1 MSFGT
6 LAYDHLGDH
15 ALMDSRL
22 DVAGSDRRGV
32 AIIAVV
38 FLMLAVTL
46 LAHGLLL
53 LAELELET
61 SRAGAASTVARF
73 AAQVAALDAAADS
86 GAADR
91 HSTPLW
97 ASSDSTFAA
106 VPDSVARDAG
116 LAVRGGHRWARL
128 IRLSREVWLAEGHAE
143 IGGLARHLAARPY
156 WIADAPARV
165 AAAEAALVSESPDST
180 LVEGMVDA
188 TDFLTVSAVPPPIAC
203 DSVLAAVDSLRVVP
217 MPPLRVAAPGT
228 LGPALGPLTIDSLAA
243 RATAGVG
250 GTGTPAPNQ
259 VGSVCVTGPWNWGD
273 PLRPLGP
280 CGHHVVVVAGADG
293 LRVLGGVGQGL
304 LVLRGS
310 ASLTDLDFRGMVVA
324 AGRLTLLGSTRIRGL
339 VRASGGVGVGPGARV
354 DGSACWAAAALAH
367 PALRTPSPIPASG
380 WIDGR

>member
-1 MSFGT
+1 MMG
-6 LAYDHLGDH
+6 
-15 ALMDSRL
+15 SRL
-22 DVAGSDRRGV
+22 DVAGSDRGGV

-53 LAELELET
+53 LAELELQT
-61 SRAGAASTVARF
+61 SRAGAASTAARF
-73 AAQVAALDAAADS
+73 AAQAAALEAAADT
-86 GAADR
+86 GATHR
-91 HSTPLW
+91 PSTPLW
-97 ASSDSTFAA
+97 SSSDSTFAQ
-106 VPDSVARDAG
+106 VPDSIVRDTG
-116 LAVRGGHRWARL
+116 LAVRGGRRWARL

-165 AAAEAALVSESPDST
+165 AASEAALVSESPDST
-180 LVEGMVDA
+180 LVEGIVDA
-188 TDFLTVSAVPPPIAC
+188 ADFLTRSTVPPPIAC
-203 DSVLAAVDSLRVVP
+203 DSVLAAVDSLRVAP
-217 MPPLRVAAPGT
+217 MPPLRVAGPGT
-228 LGPALGPLTIDSLAA
+228 LGRALGPLTIDSLAA

-250 GTGTPAPNQ
+250 GTGTPAPNR
-259 VGSVCVTGPWNWGD
+259 VGSACAPGPWNWGD

-280 CGHHVVVVAGADG
+280 CGHHLVVVAGADG
-293 LRVLGGVGQGL
+293 LRVEGGVGQGL

-310 ASLTDLDFRGMVVA
+310 ATLTDLDFRGMVLA
-324 AGRLTLLGSTRIRGL
+324 AGRLTLSGSTRIRGL

-367 PALRTPSPIPASG
+367 PAVRTPSPIPASG